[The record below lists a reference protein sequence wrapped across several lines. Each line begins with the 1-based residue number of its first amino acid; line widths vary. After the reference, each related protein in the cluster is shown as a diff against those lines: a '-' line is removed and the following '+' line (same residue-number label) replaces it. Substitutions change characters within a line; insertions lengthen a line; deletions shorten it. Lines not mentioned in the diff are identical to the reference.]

1 MTDDLGTPVKT
12 PDGSG
17 SSERLREEPASAV
30 ERLREEPASA
40 VERLREEPASA
51 VERLRE
57 EPASAV
63 ERLREE
69 PASTGAP
76 KGVFLQTFGC
86 QMNEYDSAKMLEMLR
101 GTGYRV
107 VGRPEEAELVLVNT
121 CAIREKSE
129 HKLDSLLGALAQGA
143 AGRPGR
149 ILGVTGCVAQE
160 RGADL
165 LKRARAVDLV
175 LGTDNLFRLPEA
187 LRRVSQGE
195 RIAWT
200 EWHPADRGLQPEGR
214 RVRNFIPDIDPSGRA
229 SQAGR
234 LSEAP
239 WLDAAGAPSVVAHLA
254 ITKGCDNFCSF
265 CVVPYT
271 RGREVCREPDDIAAE
286 ARRLVARGVREITL
300 LGQNVN
306 SYRTGRTDFVGLL
319 ERLAG
324 IAGLAR
330 LRYVSAHP
338 KDFHAR
344 LARAHRDLAPLCEHL
359 HLPVQSGSDAVL
371 QAMRRRHTVRDYLE
385 RVACAR
391 ERVPGLTVTTDM
403 IVGFPGETEA
413 DFEAT
418 LDLMRTVRFDQVYA
432 FKFSPRVQT
441 PAAAYPG
448 QVPEA
453 VKAARLERLFA
464 LHEPIVKEQL
474 AGRVGSQQE
483 VLAEGPARA
492 PGAVTGRTRGNTQV
506 IVPDCAAAPGTLIP
520 VEIVGAR
527 RFGLVARP
535 LPRPGEVA

>member
-1 MTDDLGTPVKT
+1 MTDDLGRPVKT
-12 PDGSG
+12 PDGSSG
-17 SSERLREEPASAV
+17 S
-30 ERLREEPASA
+30 
-40 VERLREEPASA
+40 
-51 VERLRE
+51 
-57 EPASAV
+57 
-63 ERLREE
+63 
-69 PASTGAP
+69 AP
-76 KGVFLQTFGC
+76 KGVFIQTFGC

-101 GTGYRV
+101 GAGYRIV
-107 VGRPEEAELVLVNT
+107 CRPEEADLVLVNT

-129 HKLDSLLGALAQGA
+129 HKVDSLLGALAQGR

-149 ILGVTGCVAQE
+149 ILAVTGCVAQE

-195 RIAWT
+195 RVAWT
-200 EWHPADRGLQPEGR
+200 EWNAADRGLQPEGR
-214 RVRNFIPDIDPSGRA
+214 RVRNFVPGTESSGQA
-229 SQAGR
+229 SPAGR
-234 LSEAP
+234 LCEAQAAPCAEP
-239 WLDAAGAPSVVAHLA
+239 WLDAAGAPSVVAQLA
-254 ITKGCDNFCSF
+254 ITKGCDNFCAF

-271 RGREVCREPDDIAAE
+271 RGREVCREPDNIAAE
-286 ARRLVARGVREITL
+286 ARRLVARGVREISL

-306 SYRTGRTDFVGLL
+306 SYHTGGTDFAGLL

-330 LRYVSAHP
+330 LRYISAHP
-338 KDFHAR
+338 KDFHPR
-344 LARAHRDLAPLCEHL
+344 LARAHRDLAALCEHL

-391 ERVPGLTVTTDM
+391 ELVPRLTVTTDL

-453 VKAARLERLFA
+453 VKAERLERLFG
-464 LHEPIVKEQL
+464 LHETIVKAL
-474 AGRVGSQQE
+474 LTRRVGTRQE
-483 VLAEGPARA
+483 VLVEGPART
-492 PGAVTGRTRGNTQV
+492 PGAAAGRTRGNTQATV
-506 IVPDCAAAPGTLIP
+506 LDCAAAPGTLIP
-520 VEIVGAR
+520 VEIEAAR
-527 RFGLVARP
+527 RFALIARP